1 MHKNSVTGWALAMLA
16 PLVAC
21 VTPQGTQMPLTE
33 PTTERIVRLVSVH
46 GGETDWVPTQ
56 AAMLVRH
63 VDLPFRLYTTVR
75 DGQINHVSETWQRI
89 TGDEPAFIADYS
101 TAMKAAKKWHGTA
114 RCVLSAAISCDHAV
128 QLEYL
133 MSEAVRDAL
142 ADDVLLVL
150 DSDAWPVASLRE
162 HVLPL
167 IDGGNDV
174 ELVAVRRAVEGMA
187 LWPHPSFAVTTC
199 GLWVSSYH
207 SWGLAESLSDVV
219 HHGFT
224 RKLQQQVGEAHVGRT
239 CHSKEYEIDTGA
251 MLWGSYNDSL
261 SRWVALDRVNS
272 LNLDPLF
279 YGVYGRNGVALV
291 YHEGAG
297 TTQRSK
303 SKVQPVTGGTYDDA
317 FRDLRLAVAA
327 AREDNTLHEPMDRLV
342 ELLVR
347 PETSPL
353 RWGSNRTSDLLT
365 RCEATREQLLI
376 AATVGGQRSS
386 WCQEQ
391 VEDLCRTNRNRTTTI
406 SQSDDDVGTRF
417 RQFPNL
423 P

>member
-1 MHKNSVTGWALAMLA
+1 MLA
-16 PLVAC
+16 SFAGIAC
-21 VTPQGTQMPLTE
+21 AAPRTGTQMPPLTE
-33 PTTERIVRLVSVH
+33 PTTTKRVVRLVSVH
-46 GGETDWVPTQ
+46 GGETDWVPMQ
-56 AAMLVRH
+56 ASMLVRY

-75 DGQINHVSETWQRI
+75 DGQIRHVSETWQRI
-89 TGDEPAFIADYS
+89 TGNKPAFVVDHS
-101 TAMKAAKKWHGTA
+101 TAIKAAQTWHGPA
-114 RCVLSAAISCDHAV
+114 RCVLDAAISCDHAM

-133 MSEAVRDAL
+133 MTKASRGAPAH
-142 ADDVLLVL
+142 DVLLVL
-150 DSDAWPVASLRE
+150 DSDAWPVASLSE

-167 IDGGNDV
+167 IDADNDV

-207 SWGLAESLSDVV
+207 SWGLAPSLPGAVL
-219 HHGFT
+219 HGFA
-224 RKLQQQVGEAHVGRT
+224 RKLKQQVGSAHEGRT
-239 CHSKEYEIDTGA
+239 CHNKSHEIDTGS

-261 SRWVALDRVNS
+261 SRWVALDRVNA

-279 YGVYGRNGVALV
+279 YGVYGRNGVAFV

-317 FRDLRLAVAA
+317 FRDLRFAVAA
-327 AREDNTLHEPMDRLV
+327 ARDDNGPNNFYGREPMDQLI
-342 ELLVR
+342 ELLLH
-347 PETSPL
+347 PDTSPL
-353 RWGSNRTSDLLT
+353 RTSTDLME

-376 AATVGGQRSS
+376 AATTGDERAA

-391 VEDLCRTNRNRTTTI
+391 VEDLCQKNRDHTMADLLASAPAIT
-406 SQSDDDVGTRF
+406 
-417 RQFPNL
+417 
-423 P
+423 